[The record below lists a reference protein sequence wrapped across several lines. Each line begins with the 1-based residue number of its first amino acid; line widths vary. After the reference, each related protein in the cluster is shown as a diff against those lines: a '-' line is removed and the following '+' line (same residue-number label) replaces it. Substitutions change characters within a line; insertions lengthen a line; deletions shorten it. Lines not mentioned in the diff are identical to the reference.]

1 VWDSEGVALGVLAS
15 GPGAGETRSVTEP
28 STTAPS
34 DTTTDPPLEPDG
46 WRRRWPPM
54 SYWVRVLLTIAA
66 VSAGLVALWSVIN
79 IVILVLIAVVLAI
92 GLDPAVRRIE
102 RGGSSRGRGVT
113 LIFLGALSVVILFAW
128 LVIPPLVTQV
138 GQLGDDIPNYV
149 ERLSTRDDALGRYFQ
164 ENDVAEKLQKFV
176 KDLPKKVTRSFGTI
190 VGVAGK
196 VGSAIFN
203 VLTVAILTIYFML
216 SLPRMRRTAAIWFAP
231 GTRERAEAVMDQAI
245 SRIGAYVAGILTTA
259 SIAGTSALLFFSILG
274 LFGLGIPF
282 AVPLAVFSGL
292 LGLIP
297 AVGAY
302 IGAAPAV
309 IVGFFQSVPTGV
321 VILIYFIVYQ
331 QVENYVIQPRIMKNA
346 VNLSPVAVVISTLV
360 FGSLAGFAGAVL
372 ALPAAATIKVII
384 VELFLRDRVAEG
396 DPVAAAKL
404 EEHDREEAEAAAD
417 ALARA
422 SARQRMVQRLQ
433 DRLRKR
439 RG

>member
-1 VWDSEGVALGVLAS
+1 
-15 GPGAGETRSVTEP
+15 
-28 STTAPS
+28 
-34 DTTTDPPLEPDG
+34 
-46 WRRRWPPM
+46 M
-54 SYWVRVLLTIAA
+54 SYWVRVLLTFSA
-66 VSAGLVALWSVIN
+66 VSAVLIALWSVIN
-79 IVILVLIAVVLAI
+79 IVILVLMAAVLAI
-92 GLDPAVRRIE
+92 GLDPAVRFIE
-102 RGGSSRGRGVT
+102 RRGGTRGRAVT
-113 LIFLGALSVVILFAW
+113 MIFLGALSVAILFAW
-128 LVIPPLVTQV
+128 LVIPPLVSQV
-138 GQLGDDIPNYV
+138 GQLGDDIPGYV
-149 ERLSTRDDALGRYFQ
+149 ARLSQRDDALGRYFQ
-164 ENDVAEKLQKFV
+164 ENDVADKLQKFV
-176 KDLPKKVTRSFGTI
+176 KKLPEKITSSFGTI

-203 VLTVAILTIYFML
+203 VVTVAILTIYFML

-231 GTRERAEAVMDQAI
+231 GTRERAEDVMDQAI

-259 SIAGTSALLFFSILG
+259 SIAGTCALTFFTILG
-274 LFGLGIPF
+274 LIGLGIPF

-309 IVGFFQSVPTGV
+309 IVGFFQSGLTGV
-321 VILIYFIVYQ
+321 VVLVYFIVYQ

-346 VNLSPVAVVISTLV
+346 VNLSPVAVIISTLV

-396 DPVAAAKL
+396 DLVAQETL
-404 EEHDREEAEAAAD
+404 EEHDRAEAEARAD
-417 ALARA
+417 ARARA
-422 SARQRMVQRLQ
+422 SARKRMVRRLQ
-433 DRLRKR
+433 DRLRKP

>member
-1 VWDSEGVALGVLAS
+1 MT
-15 GPGAGETRSVTEP
+15 ETG
-28 STTAPS
+28 TAPS
-34 DTTTDPPLEPDG
+34 DATPAPPEEPGIDG

-66 VSAGLVALWSVIN
+66 VSAVLVALWSVIN
-79 IVILVLIAVVLAI
+79 IVILVLMAAVLAI
-92 GLDPAVRRIE
+92 GLDPAVRFIE
-102 RGGSSRGRGVT
+102 RRGRSRGRAVT
-113 LIFLGALSVVILFAW
+113 LIFLAVLAILIMFAW

-138 GQLGDDIPNYV
+138 GELADDIPGYV
-149 ERLSTRDDALGRYFQ
+149 ERLSRRDDALGRYFQ
-164 ENDVAEKLQKFV
+164 ENDVADKLQKFV
-176 KDLPKKVTRSFGTI
+176 EDLPKQITNSFGTI

-196 VGSAIFN
+196 VGSQIFN
-203 VLTVAILTIYFML
+203 VLTVTILTIYFML

-231 GTRERAEAVMDQAI
+231 GMRDRAEAVMDQAT

-259 SIAGTSALLFFSILG
+259 SIAGTSALVFFSILG
-274 LFGLGIPF
+274 LIGLGIPF

-309 IVGFFQSVPTGV
+309 IVGYFQSPLTGV
-321 VILIYFIVYQ
+321 LILIYFIVYQ

-372 ALPAAATIKVII
+372 ALPAAATIKVIL

-396 DPVAAAKL
+396 DEAAQETL
-404 EEHDREEAEAAAD
+404 EEHERAEAEAEED
-417 ALARA
+417 AKARA
-422 SARQRMVQRLQ
+422 RARKRMISRLQ
-433 DRLRKR
+433 ERLRPKS

>member
-1 VWDSEGVALGVLAS
+1 
-15 GPGAGETRSVTEP
+15 
-28 STTAPS
+28 
-34 DTTTDPPLEPDG
+34 
-46 WRRRWPPM
+46 M

-66 VSAGLVALWSVIN
+66 VSAVLVALWSVIN
-79 IVILVLIAVVLAI
+79 IVILVLMAAVLAI
-92 GLDPAVRRIE
+92 GLDPAVRFIE
-102 RGGSSRGRGVT
+102 RRGRSRGRAVT
-113 LIFLGALSVVILFAW
+113 LIFLAVLAILIMFAW

-138 GQLGDDIPNYV
+138 GELADDIPGYV
-149 ERLSTRDDALGRYFQ
+149 ERLSRRDDALGRYFQ
-164 ENDVAEKLQKFV
+164 ENDVADKLQKFV
-176 KDLPKKVTRSFGTI
+176 EDLPKQITNSFGTI

-196 VGSAIFN
+196 VGSQIFN
-203 VLTVAILTIYFML
+203 VLTVTILTIYFML

-231 GTRERAEAVMDQAI
+231 GMRDRAEAVMDQAT

-259 SIAGTSALLFFSILG
+259 SIAGTSALVFFSILG
-274 LFGLGIPF
+274 LIGLGIPF

-309 IVGFFQSVPTGV
+309 IVGYFQSPLTGV
-321 VILIYFIVYQ
+321 LILIYFIVYQ

-372 ALPAAATIKVII
+372 ALPAAATIKVIL

-396 DPVAAAKL
+396 DEAAQETL
-404 EEHDREEAEAAAD
+404 EEHERAEAEAEED
-417 ALARA
+417 AKARA
-422 SARQRMVQRLQ
+422 RARKRMISRLQ
-433 DRLRKR
+433 ERLRPKS